1 MFQSLKCCG
10 YESIQD
16 RAIPKSCSVFLKVNI
31 GCKQAVIGNIQQWH
45 QYITIAIILLLATQ
59 VIFLHKLID
68 LLSQDIHYLLLSS

>member
-16 RAIPKSCSVFLKVNI
+16 RAIPKSCSVFLKVSI

-59 VIFLHKLID
+59 VTFLRKLID
-68 LLSQDIHYLLLSS
+68 